1 MPNRCPISFQIL
13 PNTDDASCGNAEGL
27 KYSSEGL
34 RQLSPRLSDLLPFP
48 YSAEEQRQEAALRM
62 QKMSIQGV
70 QPKLSAR
77 LNIAQKAFELMD
89 TDGTFILKPQH
100 NIFSQLP
107 ENEALT
113 MRLAQVATIEV
124 PLHGMVYSQDD
135 SLTYFIERFD
145 RRAKGKKWSVEDFA
159 QLLGFSRETKYQSS
173 MEQCVDVINRFCSF
187 PIIEKKEFF
196 KRIMFNF
203 LVGNEDAHLKN
214 FSLIN
219 RNGKIELSPAYDL
232 VNTTILL
239 RGSNIEEIALP
250 IAGKKRKLTHTILID
265 YFGNER
271 LQLNEM
277 TIQSVLKNF
286 NLAFPIWQNLIKTS
300 FLNDNLKK
308 KYLLLVDKRM
318 KTLEKS

>member
-113 MRLAQVATIEV
+113 MRLAQVAAIEV

-135 SLTYFIERFD
+135 SPQKLFID
-145 RRAKGKKWSVEDFA
+145 
-159 QLLGFSRETKYQSS
+159 
-173 MEQCVDVINRFCSF
+173 
-187 PIIEKKEFF
+187 
-196 KRIMFNF
+196 
-203 LVGNEDAHLKN
+203 
-214 FSLIN
+214 
-219 RNGKIELSPAYDL
+219 
-232 VNTTILL
+232 
-239 RGSNIEEIALP
+239 
-250 IAGKKRKLTHTILID
+250 
-265 YFGNER
+265 
-271 LQLNEM
+271 
-277 TIQSVLKNF
+277 
-286 NLAFPIWQNLIKTS
+286 
-300 FLNDNLKK
+300 
-308 KYLLLVDKRM
+308 
-318 KTLEKS
+318 